1 MYYIGT
7 HMSMKGLIS
16 CNTFTVTNLT
26 VTRQNRFLM
35 RKLTLPE
42 WVMKEIQRNA
52 LTYFEVDTVFD
63 CIECMRCSPSVS
75 VAPPT
80 LTTAPA
86 GTFSLFHAGGHHV
99 TSWLIEFQST
109 KLINFHVSQLNE
121 GFRRIQYFKNYST
134 GEYTRTSMK
143 ETRKSGRSNYL
154 LVSMLCSQ

>member
-1 MYYIGT
+1 
-7 HMSMKGLIS
+7 
-16 CNTFTVTNLT
+16 
-26 VTRQNRFLM
+26 
-35 RKLTLPE
+35 
-42 WVMKEIQRNA
+42 MKEIQRNA

-109 KLINFHVSQLNE
+109 KLINFHVSQLLN
-121 GFRRIQYFKNYST
+121 YF
-134 GEYTRTSMK
+134 
-143 ETRKSGRSNYL
+143 
-154 LVSMLCSQ
+154 LCSVMLISSSSDHRTKKKLLFSHSICFLAFWLRQEPKVLRCRPCVRHFMLKSTLEEFKRAS